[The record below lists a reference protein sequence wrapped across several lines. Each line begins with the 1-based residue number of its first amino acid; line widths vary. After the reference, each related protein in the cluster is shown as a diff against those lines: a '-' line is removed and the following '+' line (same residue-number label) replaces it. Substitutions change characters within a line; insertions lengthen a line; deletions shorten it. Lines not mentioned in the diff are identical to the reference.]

1 MGRNLAALRQILR
14 LSAPAIALLVS
25 VLLTI
30 APLQIGLLG
39 LSVPMPVLPL
49 IIVFLY
55 AVYDPS
61 GLAPAVTFSIGVIHD
76 LLYGGAIGPWAS
88 VYIAIQFLVYS
99 QREYLR
105 GRVFHV
111 IWLAF
116 ALALLVAAP
125 LFWLER
131 SMLAERFLSVW
142 PLFSQFGATVLFY
155 PAVAWGFFSL
165 RDRAAAEVPAV

>member
-1 MGRNLAALRQILR
+1 MGRNIAALRQMLR

-30 APLQIGLLG
+30 APLQLG
-39 LSVPMPVLPL
+39 ILGVSFPMPILPL

-61 GLAPAVTFSIGVIHD
+61 GLAPPITFAIGIVHD

-116 ALALLVAAP
+116 ALALLVVAP

-142 PLFSQFGATVLFY
+142 PLFSQFGMTILVY
-155 PAVAWGFFSL
+155 PAIAWIFFGL
-165 RDRAAAEVPAV
+165 RDRATAEVPAI